1 MIKFF
6 DTQKLNKTYENAF
19 QSKLKSL
26 KDSCWSI
33 QVDEVK
39 LFENFAENCQS
50 KKCIGLETMI
60 HYLIAPHKQKALKNW
75 NHLSFPITE
84 KNPNEILSLPISP
97 VITTDEIDL
106 LLKKLMDGHINKVI

>member
-50 KKCIGLETMI
+50 KKSIGIETMI

-106 LLKKLMDGHINKVI
+106 LLKKLMNGHINKVI